1 MATRPPVIDADGHYL
16 ERQEDIRKYL
26 RAPWNRRKTPL
37 FPSDQP
43 WDSQLFDTRG
53 GEYQWRQ
60 ISPREQVERWVR
72 LIERQHFEAAVLF
85 PTGAG
90 GVAKLQE
97 KEFAIAV
104 AQAVNDYV
112 AHELNGHDPRVKA
125 VGVLPLRTP
134 EAAAQEMRRAV
145 KELGLISFELLT
157 SGLPVALGDP
167 FYDPIWAEAQE
178 LGIPL
183 CIHGTR
189 SNSYEVGAD
198 RLRTFSEVHAYAFT
212 ASMLLQFTSVL
223 MNAVPQRFPRL
234 KLAFLETG
242 VTWLPYYLDR
252 LDEHWELRGELETP
266 WLTRRPSD
274 LVRES
279 EIYFSL
285 EAEETLLPQT
295 LTYVGDTHF
304 LYASDVPHWDSDFPR
319 TLEHFWARED
329 IPTESKEKVLLHNPR
344 RLFGLGVREA
354 AEVT

>member
-1 MATRPPVIDADGHYL
+1 MSQRPPVIDADGHYL
-16 ERQEDIRKYL
+16 ERAEDIHKYL
-26 RAPWNRRKTPL
+26 PEPWIRRKTPL
-37 FPSDQP
+37 WPSDQP

-60 ISPREQVERWVR
+60 ISPREQAERWAR
-72 LIERQHFEAAVLF
+72 LCDRQNFEAAVLF
-85 PTGAG
+85 PTGSG

-104 AQAVNDYV
+104 SQAVNTYV
-112 AHELNGHDPRVKA
+112 ANELNNVDPRVTA

-145 KELGLISFELLT
+145 KELGLVSFELLT

-167 FYDPIWAEAQE
+167 MYDPIYAEAQE

-183 CIHGTR
+183 CIHSTR

-198 RLRTFSEVHAYAFT
+198 RLRNFSEVHAYAFI
-212 ASMLLQFTSVL
+212 ASMLLQFTSII
-223 MNAVPQRFPRL
+223 MNAVPQKFPKL
-234 KLAFLETG
+234 KLAFLEIG

-252 LDEHWELRGELETP
+252 LDEHWDIRGEKETP
-266 WLTRRPSD
+266 WLTRKPSD
-274 LVRES
+274 LVRDS
-279 EIYFSL
+279 QIFFSI

-295 LTYVGDTHF
+295 FEYVGDDHF

-329 IPTESKEKVLLHNPR
+329 IPAESKEKVLLHNPR
-344 RLFGLGVREA
+344 KLFGLKVRETA
-354 AEVT
+354 AV